1 MKVKSPIILLSA
13 FVLLANHSIWSQ
25 VKTGHNSVKGVVTD
39 AESGSP
45 LPLVNVFLQGTTRG
59 TSSQIDGKFVLAD
72 LPDGEFELVLSL
84 VGYVRE
90 TRHLS
95 FPNGVQLEINARLK
109 QRQIALSEVEIT
121 GTAGAWK
128 RLLPIF
134 TREFLGET
142 ENSMKCTIVNP
153 TVLSLSIAPK
163 GDTLIAYT
171 DSTLIIENGALGYRV
186 YVQLERFAFVS
197 KTNWMYMR
205 YYPRY
210 EEKPPLDET
219 QNKQW
224 RESRATCYEF
234 SFGHFLRTTLQR
246 RLESS
251 NFIVSTGNLTDL
263 YRGLGSQIE
272 GIDIAIVANPDF
284 SSYQIDFSA
293 DDIRVDRRD
302 QFRGEKTSVQVR
314 SSFSSVVSIKH
325 RPILTDKNGN
335 LVQPLSVAFDGFWST
350 RRLADRLPFDYRP
363 DKE

>member
-1 MKVKSPIILLSA
+1 VKFPTILLLA
-13 FVLLANHSIWSQ
+13 FVLLANHSIWCQ
-25 VKTGHNSVKGVVTD
+25 VRIGHNSVKGIVTD
-39 AESGSP
+39 AEGGSP

-72 LPDGEFELVLSL
+72 LPDGEFDLVLSL

-95 FPNGVQLEINARLK
+95 FTNGVQLEINAQLK
-109 QRQIALSEVEIT
+109 PRQITLSQVEIT
-121 GTAGAWK
+121 GSAGAWK
-128 RLLPIF
+128 QLLPIF

-153 TVLSLSIAPK
+153 TVLSLSIAPS

-171 DSTLIIENGALGYRV
+171 DSTLVIENDALGYRV

-197 KTNWMYMR
+197 KTSWMYMR

-210 EEKPPLDET
+210 EERLPLDET
-219 QNKQW
+219 QSKQW
-224 RESRATCYEF
+224 RERRATCYEF
-234 SFGHFLRTTLQR
+234 SFRHFLTTTLQR
-246 RLESS
+246 RLEFS
-251 NFIVSTGNLTDL
+251 NFIVSTGNLNDL
-263 YRGLGSQIE
+263 YRGVGSPID
-272 GIDIAIVANPDF
+272 GINIAIVANRDF
-284 SSYQIDFSA
+284 SSYEIDFSA
-293 DDIRVDRRD
+293 DDIRVDQRE
-302 QFRGEKTSVQVR
+302 QFRSEKTPVQAR

-350 RRLADRLPFDYRP
+350 RRLADRLPFDYQP
-363 DKE
+363 EKE